1 MWAFIFA
8 IVLVILFIS
17 YFKKKNRYWYYKKVH
32 APQPTIFL
40 GNIQDIIKKKKPGF
54 GYINELYT
62 KYKSQGIKYFG
73 VYVFTIPVFIV
84 IDPDIIKRLLQTD
97 FQYFTDRPTYL
108 NEENEPLAGHLSRLK
123 GSKWKTMRTK
133 LTPTFTA
140 GKMKMMFH
148 TMLECSYSLENVVD
162 GLAKTNAPIDIRGVL
177 NRFGT
182 DVIVSC
188 GLGLECNTL
197 EDKNSQF
204 RYISDLII
212 DRSRLQLF
220 KEIFFYNFPWIA
232 DFLKVRTF
240 DDKFTNFF
248 VKLITETIDYRETNN
263 VVRKDFM
270 HLLIQMKE
278 NYQLG
283 KETSTDP
290 SFTLTINEIIAQVI
304 QFLFAGLETSSSA
317 LTFCFYELGLNQ
329 DIQSKLRNEII
340 TVLAKHDGEI
350 TYEALMEMSYM
361 DMCIKETLRK
371 YPTLFS
377 LSRSCT
383 QTYKLP
389 NSDVT
394 IDKGTMLIIPMLL
407 IHMDED
413 YYPSPNT
420 FNPDRFLS
428 SENNFTWLS
437 FGEGP
442 RHCIGI
448 RFGMM
453 QMKMTLITLLRN
465 FKISLHE
472 DTEIP
477 LSLSLYG
484 VIKPKST
491 VYLTAEKLN

>member
-1 MWAFIFA
+1 
-8 IVLVILFIS
+8 
-17 YFKKKNRYWYYKKVH
+17 
-32 APQPTIFL
+32 
-40 GNIQDIIKKKKPGF
+40 
-54 GYINELYT
+54 
-62 KYKSQGIKYFG
+62 
-73 VYVFTIPVFIV
+73 
-84 IDPDIIKRLLQTD
+84 
-97 FQYFTDRPTYL
+97 
-108 NEENEPLAGHLSRLK
+108 
-123 GSKWKTMRTK
+123 MRTK

-361 DMCIKETLRK
+361 DMCIK
-371 YPTLFS
+371 
-377 LSRSCT
+377 
-383 QTYKLP
+383 
-389 NSDVT
+389 DVT